1 MKGTEENDMVDL
13 QSVTLQKIISLQE
26 WELLFE

>member
-1 MKGTEENDMVDL
+1 MKGTKENDMVDL
-13 QSVTLQKIISLQE
+13 QSVTLQKIIAPQE